1 MQGFENWYKMYPRKE
16 AKINAEK
23 AYTKAVKNGV
33 SHEKLMEGLTRFN
46 AHLESQPR
54 EKKFIPLPASW
65 LNAGRWEDE
74 YQDKSSGGCLT
85 GAQVLKWQSWIQR
98 GMPIPKDMVPIL
110 RANGVLI

>member
-33 SHEKLMEGLTRFN
+33 SHEKLTEGLSRFN
-46 AHLESQPR
+46 AHLDSQPR

-74 YQDKSSGGCLT
+74 YQDRSSGGCLT

-98 GMPIPKDMVPIL
+98 GIQPPKDMVPIL
-110 RANGVLI
+110 RANGVIV